1 MKLINESFKDE
12 LIDKVFLKWHTFSEK
27 EKLREFV
34 DNSCHE
40 LNLFIARKDPN
51 FFNEHVATFIANK
64 VEWSFIDN
72 YLLARY
78 ANDLECQKEMARIL
92 NSIVA
97 FEKLLDTERAL
108 VIEYGV
114 T

>member
-51 FFNEHVATFIANK
+51 FFN
-64 VEWSFIDN
+64 
-72 YLLARY
+72 
-78 ANDLECQKEMARIL
+78 
-92 NSIVA
+92 
-97 FEKLLDTERAL
+97 
-108 VIEYGV
+108 
-114 T
+114 